1 VPGRLEE
8 DVVSYEERTKAE
20 LQDELRDRD
29 LPVSGAKADLVA
41 RLEDADRDDAGD
53 LTKAELQDR
62 LRDLDLPVSGS
73 KAELQDRL
81 DEARSTQETDDEVPD
96 DEGAPDDG
104 GAPDD
109 EDDRGDDDRTT
120 DDQTGEDA
128 ISSDTSDQTPNR
140 ASATGGRRPPKPL
153 QLARLAARQ
162 IEQLSGRRVDGT
174 SGLERTEE
182 GWRIVLELVEA
193 ARIPPATDVLGSYE
207 VIVDDEGDL
216 LRYERIRR
224 YIRGQAGDDQ
234 L

>member
-81 DEARSTQETDDEVPD
+81 DEARSAQETDDEDPD
-96 DEGAPDDG
+96 DEGAPDDEG
-104 GAPDD
+104 
-109 EDDRGDDDRTT
+109 DRDDDDRTT

-128 ISSDTSDQTPNR
+128 ISSDESDQNPSRT
-140 ASATGGRRPPKPL
+140 STTGGRRPPKPL
-153 QLARLAARQ
+153 QLARLAGRQ
-162 IEQLSGRRVDGT
+162 LEQLSGRRVDGT

-193 ARIPPATDVLGSYE
+193 ARIPPSTDVLGSYE